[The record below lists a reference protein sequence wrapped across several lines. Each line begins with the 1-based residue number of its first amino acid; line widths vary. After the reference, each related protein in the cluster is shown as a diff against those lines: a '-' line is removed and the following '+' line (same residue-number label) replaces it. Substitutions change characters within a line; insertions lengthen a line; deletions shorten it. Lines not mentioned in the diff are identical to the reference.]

1 VSLPSSPAQ
10 ETSPEPNHHERTRTY
25 QWGDPA
31 ISAAA
36 ARQVDGVTFFRE
48 IAAGVLPAPPI
59 METLGFEAVS
69 FEPGVAVFAF
79 EPAEYQYNPIG
90 SVHGGMYATLCDS
103 ACGCAVHT
111 LLPIGAYYT
120 SLDLSVRFIRPITST
135 TGRLVCEGRVE
146 NIGGRTALATARL
159 TNAEGKLFAHAT
171 SNCLIFRPDQPGR

>member
-1 VSLPSSPAQ
+1 VSQPASSAPA
-10 ETSPEPNHHERTRTY
+10 TSAGPDQHERTRTY

-36 ARQVDGVTFFRE
+36 ARQLDGLAFFRE
-48 IAAGVLPAPPI
+48 IAAGTLPPPPI

-111 LLPIGAYYT
+111 LLPTGAYYT

-159 TNAEGKLFAHAT
+159 TNADGKLFAHAT
-171 SNCLIFRPDQPGR
+171 SNCLIFRSDH